1 MVEGMPILPTFF
13 LQMEATKFFSQLI
26 VIVILDDLEG
36 VGWINRP
43 SLNHNPGLNLLQV
56 M

>member
-1 MVEGMPILPTFF
+1 
-13 LQMEATKFFSQLI
+13 MEATKFFSQLI
-26 VIVILDDLEG
+26 VIVILDDDLEG

-43 SLNHNPGLNLLQV
+43 SLNHNPGLNLFQV